1 MAAHNATHT
10 APAVEAR
17 DGDGIRD
24 REIRMEQEHLDRVYQ
39 RLEEKIHEAEFLMD
53 DAAKRGQVGTPG
65 ALAERDAQVF
75 RAGVHLNRLNSEFE
89 DFLFGRIDLL
99 LGKDGERGPDGAY
112 TSVEPADDA
121 VRSDEGGAPS
131 AEIAE
136 TLHIGRLGVLDAD
149 YSPLVIDW
157 RAPAAAPFYRST
169 PVAPGRVVRRRV
181 IRSKGRRVLGVED
194 DLLRPELT
202 ATLDGTT
209 LPVVGDGALM
219 AALGRARSHTMRD
232 IVASIQA
239 EQDMVIRAPAASVT
253 EVEGGPGTGK
263 TAVALHR
270 AAYLLYQDRRRYAGG
285 ILVVSPTP
293 LLVAYTEGVLPSL
306 GEEGQVAIRA
316 LGSLVEGEEAADW
329 GGPKAPAEGADGE
342 PGGPVGGDGRVYDEP
357 AVARIKGSARMTKVL
372 RRAARGALERPAPAA
387 PGRRGGARRRDGA
400 PQVRGAAGDA
410 AQLSFE
416 VAGAPAA
423 PAPGRTPAAEPLP
436 APGRPASGP
445 AADPAVSGPGGGGA
459 GPVTPDR
466 LRVVAFGRRV
476 ELDEQELRRIRQT
489 ALGGTA
495 PVNLLRPRARRL
507 LLDALWGRSGAGQRY
522 TDPELAAEA
531 RQAFDEDITSEPEFL
546 EFLDAWWPELTPR
559 AVLAAMA
566 DEKRLGRWARRILTP
581 REVRLLARSLKRL
594 GPDGRGPLS
603 VHDVALLDELNSV
616 LGAPARPRR
625 REVDPLDQLTGLEE
639 LTTYADRMSGGRAR
653 DERLREEAR
662 TDYAHVIVDEAQ
674 DLTPM
679 QWRMVGRRGR
689 HATWTVV
696 GDPAQSSWSD
706 PDEAAEARDEAL
718 GNRPRR
724 RFTLTVNYRNPAE
737 IAELAAKVLALA
749 MPGMPAPEAVRST
762 GVVPRFVVAGTPDGD
777 RVPGGGRGAVGNG
790 APDGAGAADLG
801 ACVRREASRLLAEVD
816 GTVGVVVAMGRRA
829 EARAWLAGLGGR
841 VVALGSLEAKGLE
854 YDATVVVSPAEIADE
869 SPAGLRVLY
878 VALTRATQRLTVV
891 SGERDMPDE
900 AGVPDLLR
908 D

>member
-1 MAAHNATHT
+1 MAAQNATHDDRT
-10 APAVEAR
+10 APR
-17 DGDGIRD
+17 GDRGDGVRD
-24 REIRMEQEHLDRVYQ
+24 SEIRIEQAHLDRVYH
-39 RLEEKIHEAEFLMD
+39 RLAEKIHEAEFLMD

-99 LGKDGERGPDGAY
+99 PGKDGRRGPDGAY

-121 VRSDEGGAPS
+121 IRTGPDGDR

-136 TLHIGRLGVLDAD
+136 TLHIGRIGVLDAD
-149 YSPLVIDW
+149 YAPLVIDW

-194 DLLRPELT
+194 DLLRPELS
-202 ATLDGTT
+202 ATLDGGA

-219 AALGRARSHTMRD
+219 AALGQARGHTMRD

-239 EQDMVIRAPAASVT
+239 EQDQVIRAPAASIT

-316 LGSLVEGEEAADW
+316 VGSLVEGAEATT
-329 GGPKAPAEGADGE
+329 
-342 PGGPVGGDGRVYDEP
+342 YDTP
-357 AVARIKGSARMTKVL
+357 AVARVKGSSRMVKVL
-372 RRAARGALERPAPAA
+372 RKAARGALELPRGAVAPAGSTPSPSSA
-387 PGRRGGARRRDGA
+387 SSSSSESSGNGQLTLDGA
-400 PQVRGAAGDA
+400 LDGALEAHGGRPG
-410 AQLSFE
+410 
-416 VAGAPAA
+416 AGA
-423 PAPGRTPAAEPLP
+423 GSR
-436 APGRPASGP
+436 SG
-445 AADPAVSGPGGGGA
+445 GP
-459 GPVTPDR
+459 PER
-466 LRVVAFGRRV
+466 LRVVAFGARI
-476 ELDEQELRRIRQT
+476 ELGADELRTIRQNV
-489 ALGGTA
+489 LGGTA

-507 LLDALWGRSGAGQRY
+507 LLDALWTRSGAPRRY

-531 RQAFDEDITSEPEFL
+531 REGFDEDISSEDSFQ

-559 AVLAAMA
+559 SVLAAMA
-566 DEKRLGRWARRILTP
+566 DEKRLNRWSRRVLNP
-581 REVRLLARSLKRL
+581 REVRQVARSLARL
-594 GPDGRGPLS
+594 GPDGQGPLS
-603 VHDVALLDELNSV
+603 VHDVALLDELTTL
-616 LGAPARPRR
+616 LGTPARPATP
-625 REVDPLDQLTGLEE
+625 READPLDQLTGLDE
-639 LTTYADRMSGGRAR
+639 LTTYADRVSPRRSRA
-653 DERLREEAR
+653 ERGERERA
-662 TDYAHVIVDEAQ
+662 DYAHVIVDEAQ

-679 QWRMVGRRGR
+679 QWRMIGRRGR

-706 PDEAAEARDEAL
+706 PDEAGRARDEAL
-718 GNRPRR
+718 GSRPRR

-737 IAELAAKVLALA
+737 IAELATRVLTLA
-749 MPGMPAPEAVRST
+749 MPGTPAPEAVRST
-762 GVVPRFVVAGTPDGD
+762 GVAPRFVPGADG
-777 RVPGGGRGAVGNG
+777 
-790 APDGAGAADLG
+790 DLG
-801 ACVRREASRLLAEVD
+801 AAARREAVRLLDEVD
-816 GTVGVVVAMGRRA
+816 GTVGVVVAMNRRA
-829 EARAWLAGLGGR
+829 QARQWLTGLGDR

-891 SGERDMPDE
+891 SGDRDEPDGN
-900 AGVPDLLR
+900 AVPDLLR

>member
-10 APAVEAR
+10 SRKARPDRPGGPGKQPAGKQPAGTR
-17 DGDGIRD
+17 DGGTRDGGGDGTRE
-24 REIRMEQEHLDRVYQ
+24 REIRIEQAHLDRVYR
-39 RLEEKIHEAEFLMD
+39 RLEEKIHEAEFLMN
-53 DAAKRGQVGTPG
+53 DAAKRAQVGTPG

-121 VRSDEGGAPS
+121 IRPGEGGGDR

-136 TLHIGRLGVLDAD
+136 TLHIGRIGVLDAD
-149 YSPLVIDW
+149 YAPLVIDW

-202 ATLDGTT
+202 ATLDGAE

-219 AALGRARSHTMRD
+219 AALGQARGHTMRD

-239 EQDMVIRAPAASVT
+239 EQDLVIRAPAASVT

-316 LGSLVEGEEAADW
+316 VGSLVDGAEATT
-329 GGPKAPAEGADGE
+329 
-342 PGGPVGGDGRVYDEP
+342 YDEP
-357 AVARIKGSARMTKVL
+357 AVARVKGSSRMTRVL
-372 RRAARGALERPAPAA
+372 RKAARGALELPAG
-387 PGRRGGARRRDGA
+387 PGR
-400 PQVRGAAGDA
+400 AAGPP
-410 AQLSFE
+410 E
-416 VAGAPAA
+416 
-423 PAPGRTPAAEPLP
+423 
-436 APGRPASGP
+436 
-445 AADPAVSGPGGGGA
+445 
-459 GPVTPDR
+459 R
-466 LRVVAFGRRV
+466 LRVVAFGARV
-476 ELDEQELRRIRQT
+476 ELEADELRRIREA

-507 LLDALWGRSGAGQRY
+507 LLDALWAKSAMSGGTRRY

-531 RQAFDEDITSEPEFL
+531 REGFDEDIATEDDFL
-546 EFLDAWWPELTPR
+546 GFLDAWWPELTPR

-566 DEKRLGRWARRILTP
+566 DEKRLARWSRRVLGQ
-581 REVRLLARSLKRL
+581 REVSRLARSLTRV
-594 GPDGRGPLS
+594 GAEGRGPLS
-603 VHDVALLDELNSV
+603 VHDVALLDELHTI
-616 LGAPARPRR
+616 LGAPARPARF
-625 REVDPLDQLTGLEE
+625 READPLDQLTGLEE
-639 LTTYADRMSGGRAR
+639 LTTYADRAAPRRSRADR
-653 DERLREEAR
+653 AEQERA
-662 TDYAHVIVDEAQ
+662 DYAHVIVDEAQ

-679 QWRMVGRRGR
+679 QWRMIGRRGR

-706 PDEAAEARDEAL
+706 PEEAAEARAEAL
-718 GNRPRR
+718 GSRPRR

-749 MPGMPAPEAVRST
+749 MPGAQAPEAVRST
-762 GVVPRFVVAGTPDGD
+762 GLVPRFAPMAGGS
-777 RVPGGGRGAVGNG
+777 
-790 APDGAGAADLG
+790 DGAGGGDGAAGDLG
-801 ACVRREASRLLAEVD
+801 ARVREETRRLLDEVD
-816 GTVGVVVAMGRRA
+816 GTVGVVVAMRRRSA
-829 EARAWLAGLGGR
+829 ARRWLEGLGDR
-841 VVALGSLEAKGLE
+841 AVALGSLEAKGLE

-878 VALTRATQRLTVV
+878 VALTRATQRLTVL
-891 SGERDMPDE
+891 SGARDDPDE
-900 AGVPDLLR
+900 HGVPDLLR